1 MNIVNNSMN
10 RKNNNI
16 QKGEEIM
23 KIGFFD
29 SGVGGLTVLKEALRE
44 IKCNYIYF
52 ADNKNAPYGTKEKEI
67 VKEYIFGCID
77 KLVICGCSIIV
88 IACNTA
94 TSIAIKELREKYP
107 YVIFIG
113 TEPAI
118 KVAIDDI
125 HRRILVCA
133 TSLTIKG
140 EKLLNLI
147 NRFNAMDIVDLIA
160 ADKLVLFAESTTS
173 NSSEIKAYIKD
184 ILADIDKRKYSHL
197 VLGCTH
203 FSLYKEEFKAVVGEN
218 LKIIDGNIGIVKNLK
233 RHLILKGIDFENQM
247 ENVELILSKEDSL
260 FVNKAKKILG
270 NEEIKY
276 YKFDEL

>member
-1 MNIVNNSMN
+1 
-10 RKNNNI
+10 
-16 QKGEEIM
+16 M